1 MLRITIPQQGTLHH
15 PANVLPLQ
23 LDMPEGGQKT
33 FDLSV
38 DVFLKDCCPYQ
49 NVYFSRYLEWQGM
62 CRERFLAERILP
74 EVAFDGIFL
83 TKCAHQEFL
92 DETYAFQ
99 RISVL
104 LNTFQVRHCSSFL
117 LFRFMVEETLIG
129 AGYQQ
134 IVCAGV
140 DRQITRFPDEIYR
153 RAKEYE
159 IASNEIAM
167 TH

>member
-1 MLRITIPQQGTLHH
+1 MLRITIPQQGAQHNAAH
-15 PANVLPLQ
+15 VLPLQ
-23 LDMPEGGQKT
+23 LDMPEGEQKT

-49 NVYFSRYLEWQGM
+49 NTYFSRYLEWQGM
-62 CRERFLAERILP
+62 CRERFLAEKLLAGS
-74 EVAFDGIFL
+74 AFDGIFL

-99 RISVL
+99 RIKVL
-104 LNTFQVRHCSSFL
+104 LNTFQVRQCSSFL
-117 LFRFMVEETLIG
+117 LFRFMVEDKLVG

-140 DRQITRFPDEIYR
+140 DRQITRLPDEIYH

-159 IASNEIAM
+159 IASREIALI
-167 TH
+167 H